1 TLLSVGTIYLLAYWQ
16 MIHSIL
22 ILGTIC
28 TVVYSLPLWPLRSL
42 QFLRQFGLAKTILLS
57 FTWTIVL
64 HAWPFGSIRSAFEFP
79 YYWYFIGRFC
89 LLLILCILFDAR
101 DVRVDRERSFRSLAT
116 DLPVYWI
123 HAISLA
129 SVLGFGYAMH
139 QYLRAVPVLHQYAV
153 VMGTVI
159 VLAVLYRM
167 SFQQR
172 GYYFY
177 YFGVDGMLLLNALA
191 SFLVIT

>member
-1 TLLSVGTIYLLAYWQ
+1 
-16 MIHSIL
+16 
-22 ILGTIC
+22 
-28 TVVYSLPLWPLRSL
+28 
-42 QFLRQFGLAKTILLS
+42 
-57 FTWTIVL
+57 
-64 HAWPFGSIRSAFEFP
+64 
-79 YYWYFIGRFC
+79 

-123 HAISLA
+123 HALSLVA
-129 SVLGFGYAMH
+129 VMGFGFAMH
-139 QYLRAVPVLHQYAV
+139 QFLRAEPVAHQYPV
-153 VMGTVI
+153 VIGTVLA
-159 VLAVLYRM
+159 LAVLYRL

-191 SFLVIT
+191 SFGVIG